1 MRFLGDSGKWGWV
14 VVFTLV
20 GCCWSTA
27 ALAAKGRVGVLF
39 SGSQAGPARG
49 AIVHVLEQHNFSVVK
64 DEQIEAA
71 ASKLHRGL
79 DSAGDLAAVATKL
92 KLTAVVA
99 GEVKEGAHKAGAV
112 VRSSN
117 SGKVTAKALW
127 SVEGG
132 PKKLAEAIKASAW
145 ARLGPGLRA
154 GAGGGGGGAGSHQ
167 SDAAEKLVAAAEHD
181 DEDDAG
187 TDETE
192 KAAPGPRGVV
202 AEEPPAEKPAPA
214 THNGKSDAD
223 LEEEAGISSSSDHRE
238 KETTHARHTTHAADG
253 DEAVVVARPG
263 RARSSSEQNSKL
275 ALELGAGPRLL
286 WRDLHYSAATGSAL
300 VPFSM
305 AGAPTLG
312 ASGAWY
318 PAAHT
323 TSGPASNIGVTGNI
337 EYASGITSKA
347 SDGSTFPTAT
357 TDFFGGLRVR
367 LPDGPVQLELTGGY
381 GRHAFVFHNGAQTS
395 RANINVPDVDN
406 RYLRAAA
413 DVRLAFTS
421 DLSLT
426 LGAGYRNVI
435 GVGGARYQLKSTQYF
450 PNASVWG
457 MDATAMVGYRFLSV
471 MEAQVGYDLR
481 RYSYTTHAGAGDP
494 IALPNFID
502 GYSAFWLN
510 LAVVIDGAGSHS
522 KKRSH
527 AEEDDEG

>member
-1 MRFLGDSGKWGWV
+1 MRFMGDSGKWGCV

-20 GCCWSTA
+20 GCWSTT
-27 ALAAKGRVGVLF
+27 ALAAKGRVGVRF
-39 SGSQAGPARG
+39 SGSQAGPARD
-49 AIVHVLEQHNFSVVK
+49 AIVQVLAQHNFSVVK
-64 DEQIEAA
+64 DQQIEAA

-79 DSAGDLAAVATKL
+79 DSAADLAAVAAKL
-92 KLTAVVA
+92 KLTALVA
-99 GEVKEGAHKAGAV
+99 GEVKEGVNKAGVV
-112 VRSSN
+112 VRSGS

-127 SVEGG
+127 SAEGG
-132 PKKLAEAIKASAW
+132 PKKLADAIKASAW

-154 GAGGGGGGAGSHQ
+154 GAGGGGASGGAGSHQ
-167 SDAAEKLVAAAEHD
+167 SDAAEKLVAAAEQD
-181 DEDDAG
+181 DEDSDGAG
-187 TDETE
+187 EAE
-192 KAAPGPRGVV
+192 KSAPASRRVV

-214 THNGKSDAD
+214 KHSGKSDAD
-223 LEEEAGISSSSDHRE
+223 LEEEAGISSSSDHSERE
-238 KETTHARHTTHAADG
+238 TPPARHTARAADG

-263 RARSSSEQNSKL
+263 RARSSAQNSKL

-286 WRDLHYSAATGSAL
+286 WRDLHYSGATGSAL

-318 PAAHT
+318 PAAHA
-323 TSGPASNIGVTGNI
+323 TSGPAGNIGLAGNI

-347 SDGSTFPTAT
+347 ADGSTFPTAT

-367 LPDGPVQLELTGGY
+367 LPDGPVQLVLTGGY

-395 RANINVPDVDN
+395 RANINVPDMDN
-406 RYLRAAA
+406 RYLRGAA
-413 DVRLAFTS
+413 DVRLSFTS

-426 LGAGYRNVI
+426 LGAGYRKVI
-435 GVGGARYQLKSTQYF
+435 DVGGARFQLKSAQYF

-457 MDATAMVGYRFLSV
+457 MDATVMVGYRFLSV

-494 IALPNFID
+494 IALPSFVD

-510 LAVVIDGAGSHS
+510 LAVAIDGAGSHS

-527 AEEDDEG
+527 ADDDDEG